1 VSRYFRRRRGTAR
14 FDSILDSIAHRSPA
28 FLLNGPGMVRSARPL
43 KEDDETPAALL
54 FVDSVGHA
62 GPVFKHFRHMRS
74 VVSVGCRQTQL
85 AHMDLSD
92 RDLSYVVLSDAD
104 LSRAHLARSDLR
116 NAKLFRANLESADLS
131 LTRLTTCDLRLA
143 NLEGARLVGADLSHA
158 FFNGANLRGAD
169 LRDTRVRDV
178 DFSGA
183 DLTGATLDPTFDA
196 ARCRYDGATR
206 WP

>member
-14 FDSILDSIAHRSPA
+14 FDSILDAIAHRSPA
-28 FLLNGPGMVRSARPL
+28 FLLNGPGMIRSGRTESL
-43 KEDDETPAALL
+43 DNDTPNRVLL
-54 FVDSVGHA
+54 IDGIGHS
-62 GPVFKHFRHMRS
+62 GPVFKHFTHMRS

-116 NAKLFRANLESADLS
+116 RAKLFRANLESADLS
-131 LTRLTTCDLRLA
+131 MTRLDTCDLRLA
-143 NLEGARLVGADLSHA
+143 NLEGARLAGADLSHA

-183 DLTGATLDPTFDA
+183 DLTGAIIDPTFDA
-196 ARCRYDGATR
+196 SRCRYDAQTK